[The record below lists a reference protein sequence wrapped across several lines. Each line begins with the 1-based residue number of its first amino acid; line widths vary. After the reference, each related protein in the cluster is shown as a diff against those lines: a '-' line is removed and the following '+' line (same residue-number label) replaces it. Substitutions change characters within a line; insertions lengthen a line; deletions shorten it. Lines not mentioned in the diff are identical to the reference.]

1 MVNNGPEINHGSSP
15 ILFIEHYYM
24 FAELFE
30 FVLLRVVPDKKL
42 KLLVVVKSR
51 RKSCEFN
58 KLLYNIRVNIELW
71 VNHDQDPKLKE
82 E

>member
-1 MVNNGPEINHGSSP
+1 
-15 ILFIEHYYM
+15 M